1 MNFAIN
7 SIYHAIVE
15 EVKIRRALIPAPV
28 CGAASLDH
36 WIRAQ
41 LGNRGGSNFEVPES
55 KHETSENGLTRMHLD
70 THSYLS
76 HIS

>member
-1 MNFAIN
+1 MGKLQI
-7 SIYHAIVE
+7 
-15 EVKIRRALIPAPV
+15 
-28 CGAASLDH
+28 LDNDYGDAGLVQ

-41 LGNRGGSNFEVPES
+41 LGYRGGSNFEVPES

-76 HIS
+76 HISSK